1 MQTVGFLSDKQC
13 ITMCNKMFRG
23 VVYSVVISV
32 VKKSQNNASPESPT
46 STKVTLKEH
55 STFGGEI
62 CSFCNSPR
70 VKQLSFTIFQSIQPI
85 SGSGGR
91 SFSVA

>member
-55 STFGGEI
+55 STFGGKDAHFATPLEL
-62 CSFCNSPR
+62 NS
-70 VKQLSFTIFQSIQPI
+70 
-85 SGSGGR
+85 
-91 SFSVA
+91 